1 MIPRNQI
8 RPQLTASVNYPAAI
22 RHQPIGS
29 NEQIATV
36 LDLIRRHAIDAQDA
50 ARITAQ
56 LGLKDGA
63 R

>member
-8 RPQLTASVNYPAAI
+8 RPQLRATDGRTHLAHNTAPTPSEV
-22 RHQPIGS
+22 
-29 NEQIATV
+29 ATV
-36 LDLIRRHAIDAQDA
+36 LDLIRRHALDAQDA

-56 LGLKDGA
+56 LGIKAGA